1 MLEFILF
8 WTLVV
13 LSPVG
18 LIWALS
24 RWIGF
29 VCDTTRGGF
38 ARTLVAFAG
47 AAVFFGTASVMW
59 PMATGEVAR
68 MELAGLAYVIY
79 AVLPVVAIY
88 GLLGGYAVVRNR
100 FWLADQFKSRPRA

>member
-24 RWIGF
+24 RWMGF
-29 VCDTTRGGF
+29 VRDQTRGGF
-38 ARTLVAFAG
+38 ARALVVLAG
-47 AAVFFGTASVMW
+47 AAIFLGTAAVIW

-88 GLLGGYAVVRNR
+88 GLLGGYVVIANR
-100 FWLADQFKSRPRA
+100 HWLADQFKSRPRS